1 MPFNPSKSAMIAL
14 GKFYLHR
21 WDKHVLVDW
30 AESMIAKGHASDS
43 MHFLSAMRGDGREFQ
58 LDQFFQVCSAHN
70 LVVYNVEELAL
81 EAYISDLRQRVIAGD
96 IEPEAAFAQVRPLAY
111 DEEIIMV
118 SGLDELDQDLNL
130 LDSAQPVFYNKDLTV
145 ETKDAVIRR
154 FFREFTV
161 DTEPSPRR
169 PATEE
174 MQDAEVSHPFFD
186 EDMMKQVE
194 MAAIVF
200 ISLIFVVWILLFLLT
215 VIGGFT
221 AF

>member
-1 MPFNPSKSAMIAL
+1 MSFNPSKSAMIAL

-58 LDQFFQVCSAHN
+58 LEQFFEVCRDHN
-70 LVVYNVEELAL
+70 LVVYDVEELAL
-81 EAYISDLRQRVIAGD
+81 EAYISDLRKRVIAGE

-111 DEEIIMV
+111 DEEIILV

-130 LDSAQPVFYNKDLTV
+130 LDSAQPVFYNKDLTL
-145 ETKDAVIRR
+145 ETREEVIRR

-161 DTEPSPRR
+161 DTEPSAKKSVFEDTD
-169 PATEE
+169 PADTPP
-174 MQDAEVSHPFFD
+174 PFFD
-186 EDMMKQVE
+186 ENMLKQIE
-194 MAAIVF
+194 MVAIIFV
-200 ISLIFVVWILLFLLT
+200 SLIFVVWILLFLLT
-215 VIGGFT
+215 VVGGFT
-221 AF
+221 AI